1 MKTLIKM
8 FNRRIALML
17 GALLVT
23 CAVMLPASAMA
34 QSKIGYVNLQLALNE
49 VDEGKT
55 AKAKL
60 KKDFDKKQKQL
71 DKSQQELQE
80 LKTSLESQGMM
91 LTEDVKRQ
99 KAMEFQ
105 KKMMELQQ
113 TYMTLQQELATAEA
127 KATKEIF
134 DKMGKIIDEI
144 AKEGKYDL
152 VLESTESAILY
163 ARDDMDLT
171 KELIKRYNAKY

>member
-1 MKTLIKM
+1 MKTLAM

-23 CAVMLPASAMA
+23 LAVMIPASAMA
-34 QSKIGYVNLQLALNE
+34 QTTKVGYVNLQLALNE
-49 VDEGKT
+49 VKEGQQ

-71 DKSQQELQE
+71 DKSQKELQE

-113 TYMTLQQELATAEA
+113 TYMALQQELATAEA
-127 KATKEIF
+127 KATKKIF
-134 DKMGKIIDEI
+134 DKMGKLIEEI
-144 AKEGKYDL
+144 AKEKKYDL

-171 KELIKRYNAKY
+171 SELIKRYNAKY